1 MASMEGKCVEGGS
14 TWHGPKLVLEH
25 ITYFPSEALIS
36 SEEFHDV
43 SWDLM
48 LLIAYL
54 LIMSDSILGLDMPTI
69 CGWGSAKSWLPRS
82 NQLPSRTPFEDTA
95 CWASPGLAAKCHMT
109 SAHNA
114 MWTMHINWHRLENF
128 THLVLVTKNNWWMN
142 ADDILKRT
150 HTYICI
156 YKYIQYIYIYI
167 LYPEEFVFA
176 SKIPSSLLRLGL
188 WLIWGSRHSR
198 KARRFSR

>member
-1 MASMEGKCVEGGS
+1 MLWHLWKGNVLKVVVR
-14 TWHGPKLVLEH
+14 WHGPKLVLEH
-25 ITYFPSEALIS
+25 ITYFPIEALIS

-48 LLIAYL
+48 LLTAYL
-54 LIMSDSILGLDMPTI
+54 LIMGDWILGLDMPTI
-69 CGWGSAKSWLPRS
+69 CGWGSAKSWLARS
-82 NQLPSRTPFEDTA
+82 NQLPSETPFEDTA
-95 CWASPGLAAKCHMT
+95 CWASPSLAAMCHMT

-128 THLVLVTKNNWWMN
+128 THLVPVTKNNWWMPMTCWS
-142 ADDILKRT
+142 AHT
-150 HTYICI
+150 HI
-156 YKYIQYIYIYI
+156 YVYIYI